1 MREITNWTASQPAE
15 RQELYKMKTGRHSS
29 KKWMGSG
36 QVTFFLWPSVSL
48 IVKWRSWSIKGPVRF
63 SLLSLWFSVDLK
75 VAIFNTCLL
84 FRWMKSRWIQN
95 TSYTLIEANSAFFVL
110 ELKSSY
116 RKNLFPWSSF
126 CRLSFVLWS
135 FLLGGHS
142 YHGVCL
148 TMRTWVIEELC

>member
-1 MREITNWTASQPAE
+1 MNADSGPGNDSVGNF
-15 RQELYKMKTGRHSS
+15 LCK
-29 KKWMGSG
+29 SG

-48 IVKWRSWSIKGPVRF
+48 IVKCRSWSIKGPVQF

-126 CRLSFVLWS
+126 CLLSFVLWS
-135 FLLGGHS
+135 FPLGGHS
-142 YHGVCL
+142 YHEACL
-148 TMRTWVIEELC
+148 TMRTWVELWKSSARSLYPSWLIP